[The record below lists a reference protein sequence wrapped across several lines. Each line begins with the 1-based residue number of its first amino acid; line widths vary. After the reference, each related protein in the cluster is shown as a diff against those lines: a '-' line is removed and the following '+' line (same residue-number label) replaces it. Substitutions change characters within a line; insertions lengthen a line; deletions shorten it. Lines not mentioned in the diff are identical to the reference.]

1 MIFIF
6 HITSILGNG
15 NYLFVERGKGP
26 IKGRRK
32 WAEKSKKAQIKSVYA
47 RMHWICM
54 SRACIINF
62 FTPVIYG
69 FRNKLVFVPYKPF
82 QPSLALSLESRS
94 SLV

>member
-47 RMHWICM
+47 RMH
-54 SRACIINF
+54 
-62 FTPVIYG
+62 
-69 FRNKLVFVPYKPF
+69 
-82 QPSLALSLESRS
+82 
-94 SLV
+94 